1 MLHYNWYPSQRQTK
15 QTLVMLHGFISDQTT
30 FGQHIEPLTEDINLL
45 LVDLPGHGQDTSST
59 AVIWDFEWIITQ
71 LHELLSRYS
80 EYDLYLH
87 GYSMGARVALGYA
100 TEYGEMLSGLILE
113 SGSPGLRDEEA
124 RVERQ
129 QVDRARARVLELAN
143 LEVFVNDWERLPLF
157 QSQQFL
163 PSQVQQRIR
172 QMRLS
177 QQPERLAKALVD
189 YGTGNMP
196 NLWPRLADIPCP
208 VQIIVGEWDEK
219 FVSIAEAMKQHFVQA
234 NINIVP
240 EVGHTVHVEEYEKFD
255 TIILA
260 FILAN

>member
-1 MLHYNWYPSQRQTK
+1 MLHYNWYTSQQETK
-15 QTLVMLHGFISDQTT
+15 KTVVMLHGFISDHST
-30 FGQHIEPLTEDINLL
+30 FQGHIESLTKTVNLL
-45 LVDLPGHGQDTSST
+45 LVDLPGHGDDTSPMT
-59 AVIWDFEWIITQ
+59 VLWDFEWIITQ

-100 TEYGEMLSGLILE
+100 TKHSEMLSGLVLE
-113 SGSPGLRDEEA
+113 SGSPGIQDEMA
-124 RVERQ
+124 RIERQ
-129 QVDRARARVLELAN
+129 QVDQARARVLQVAN
-143 LEVFVNDWERLPLF
+143 IEVFVNDWERLPLF

-163 PSQVQQRIR
+163 SAEEQQRIR

-177 QQPERLAKALVD
+177 QRPERLAKALVD

-196 NLWPRLADIPCP
+196 NLWPRLADIQCP
-208 VQIIVGEWDEK
+208 VQLIVGEWDEK
-219 FVSIAEAMKQHFVQA
+219 FVGIAHKMAQQFKYADIQ
-234 NINIVP
+234 IVP